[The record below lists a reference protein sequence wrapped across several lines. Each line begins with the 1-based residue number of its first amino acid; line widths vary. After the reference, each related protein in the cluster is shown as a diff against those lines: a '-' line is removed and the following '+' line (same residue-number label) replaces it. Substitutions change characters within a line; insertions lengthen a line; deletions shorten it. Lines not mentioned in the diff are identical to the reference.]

1 MREYTI
7 IIVDDEREIIEGIIK
22 KIDFQKFGFAVI
34 AAAENGEDAL
44 ELALKLQP
52 DVVMTD
58 IVMPYMDGLELG
70 ERLQKTLPSTKL
82 IVFSGYDELEY
93 AHKAI
98 KIDVEEYVLKP
109 VNAEEI
115 EVILSRLKHQL
126 DEQYESQR
134 NIELLKKRYEESLP
148 ILREQ
153 FLAGLLE
160 GKLTE
165 ADFQEQV
172 SLSKVDPQAKG
183 YVIVLYEIEKENQS
197 EFSQLIFK
205 EKNSLMMTIAIEQL
219 VEKYLDN
226 YLSCSVFLYGSY
238 IAVIVNVVN
247 DDHET
252 MEELVHHIKEVCV
265 LTKRTYDL
273 VLSAGVST
281 IAYNRWN
288 IRYARKEAMAALDYQ
303 LVLGSGKPICFNDVE
318 PDTSIQLRFHG
329 RDEDTLTAAIRM
341 GEEQQILAAVEEI
354 FQRLMNKVVPIDQY
368 RIYAMELVVSLMRMI
383 QAYHIERSTV
393 FPADMDLYDPLKQID
408 SMEHFR
414 RWLLEISRRLSL
426 QIRKERLTS
435 SALTVSKV
443 EDYIHQH
450 YASSELSVETISDLL
465 HISPSYLSTI
475 FKKEKQ
481 ESLISYLTNLRMNK
495 AIELLRNS
503 DEKSYRIAE
512 KVGYVD
518 ANYFSYVFKKKF
530 GVSPTRYRKNMDVV

>member
-7 IIVDDEREIIEGIIK
+7 IIVDDEREIIEGMIK

-109 VNAEEI
+109 VNAGEI
-115 EVILSRLKHQL
+115 EKILSKLKQQL
-126 DEQYESQR
+126 DDQYESQR
-134 NIELLKKRYEESLP
+134 NVELLKKRYEESLP

-172 SLSKVDPQAKG
+172 SISQVDAQAKG
-183 YVIVLYEIEKENQS
+183 YVIVLYEIEKENRS

-205 EKNSLMMTIAIEQL
+205 EKNALMMTVAIEQL
-219 VEKYLDN
+219 VKEYLN
-226 YLSCSVFLYGSY
+226 RYLNCAVFLYGSY
-238 IAVIVNVVN
+238 IAVIVNMYA

-252 MEELVHHIKEVCV
+252 MEEVVGHVKEVCI

-281 IAYNRWN
+281 ITYNRWN

-303 LVLGSGKPICFNDVE
+303 LALGSGKPICFGDVE

-329 RDEDTLTAAIRM
+329 RDEDTLTATIRM
-341 GEEQQILAAVEEI
+341 GDETQIERCVEEI
-354 FQRLMNKVVPIDQY
+354 FHRLMNKVVPIDQY

-383 QAYHIERSTV
+383 QSYHIEVSTV
-393 FPADMDLYDPLKQID
+393 FPHDMDLYDPLKQID
-408 SMEHFR
+408 SMDHFK
-414 RWLLEISRRLSL
+414 RWLLDISIRLSA
-426 QIRKERLTS
+426 QIRRIRTS
-435 SALTVSKV
+435 SSVLTVSKV
-443 EDYIHQH
+443 EDYIHHH
-450 YASSELSVETISDLL
+450 YADSNLSVETISDIL

-481 ESLISYLTNLRMNK
+481 ESLISYLTNLRMKK
-495 AIELLRNS
+495 AIELLRSS

-512 KVGYVD
+512 MVGYVD
-518 ANYFSYVFKKKF
+518 ANYFSYVFKKKY
-530 GVSPTRYRKNMDVV
+530 GISPTRYRKSLDTV

>member
-7 IIVDDEREIIEGIIK
+7 IIVDDEREIIEGMIK

-109 VNAEEI
+109 VNAGEI
-115 EVILSRLKHQL
+115 EKILSKLKQQL
-126 DEQYESQR
+126 DDQYESQR
-134 NIELLKKRYEESLP
+134 NVELLKKRYEESLP

-172 SLSKVDPQAKG
+172 SISQVDAQAKG
-183 YVIVLYEIEKENQS
+183 YVIVLYEIEKENRS

-205 EKNSLMMTIAIEQL
+205 EKNALMMTVAIEQL
-219 VEKYLDN
+219 VKEYLN
-226 YLSCSVFLYGSY
+226 RYLNCAVFLYGSY
-238 IAVIVNVVN
+238 IAVIVNMYA

-252 MEELVHHIKEVCV
+252 MEEVVGHVKEVCI

-281 IAYNRWN
+281 ITYNRWN

-303 LVLGSGKPICFNDVE
+303 LALGSGKPICFGDVE

-329 RDEDTLTAAIRM
+329 RDEDTLTATIRM
-341 GEEQQILAAVEEI
+341 GDETQIERCVEEI
-354 FQRLMNKVVPIDQY
+354 FHRLMNKVVPIDQY

-383 QAYHIERSTV
+383 QSYHIDVSTV
-393 FPADMDLYDPLKQID
+393 FPHGMDLYDPLKQID
-408 SMEHFR
+408 SMDHFK
-414 RWLLEISRRLSL
+414 RWLLDISIRLSA
-426 QIRKERLTS
+426 QIRRIRTS
-435 SALTVSKV
+435 SSVLTVSKV
-443 EDYIHQH
+443 EDYIHRH
-450 YASSELSVETISDLL
+450 YADSNLSVETISDIL

-481 ESLISYLTNLRMNK
+481 ESLISYLTNLRMKK
-495 AIELLRNS
+495 AIELLRSS

-512 KVGYVD
+512 MVGYVD
-518 ANYFSYVFKKKF
+518 ANYFSYVFKKKY
-530 GVSPTRYRKNMDVV
+530 GISPTRYRKSLDTV

>member
-247 DDHET
+247 DDHEM

-414 RWLLEISRRLSL
+414 RWLLDISRRLSL